1 MAGKKIS
8 ELTEVLSV
16 DIENDYVVIARS
28 GDNKK
33 LKVANRMGST
43 NVGENFVDL
52 KAMENGKEYRLILND
67 DGKVQIFPKEAVE
80 GHVYA
85 EGDNLQMPL
94 KMATGAGETE
104 KILATASTHALVI
117 NQAYGGGDIVPSS
130 TLSTSVSHSFIEL
143 YNRNDVDINLCG
155 LYVHCK
161 GNGDAAWKTL
171 ALRGVIPAHHA
182 FLIRG
187 KQHGNMLSDLVRCKI
202 SDYDQEWVDEN
213 GEPVALSSKG
223 MSVYLST
230 KAEAPG
236 VNDQINKYLVTY
248 EGSNPV
254 LSYVNK
260 DYVDLFSMGG
270 EDESQNPSAYN
281 KFFWNCANKD
291 VAARRLDF
299 YNGTNNKYDIRPI
312 DYRTCNIEHY
322 RPRSLK
328 DGVWDNYCDKI
339 QPNMNIPNLVNI
351 TFGQKETTRFFTWQS
366 KVSDKGMVKMQRV
379 MNENHEEVHELPIQV
394 ESEREIVFNHN
405 VFMTIHRAK
414 VENLKPGVYEYKC
427 GEPGCWSDEE
437 MLEVRS
443 YSDES
448 EIKMLLTTDQ
458 QGFTGPEYVAWDT
471 CVRAMQNVPEL
482 YNELGLPVFDFHLN
496 TGDISQNASNL
507 YEWLYYSDYA
517 REFTK
522 NLPHMTTCG
531 NNDLVDKKY
540 GTAYEHYVTYEN
552 SPMLNDYHKEKQA
565 TVDCPMV
572 STNSWDL
579 GFIHFINI
587 NSNEEQMYNDY
598 GIDKTEFLLKQA
610 YFLDKDLWE
619 VSQREVKPKWIIVYA
634 HLSPF
639 TVTRANRLQHWIPI
653 LEHYGVDVF
662 LCGHNHTYSRSIPLK
677 TGYNGS
683 TSKNDYNTY
692 VPASGT
698 TYKVVDE
705 KKADGSEIDRLAHP
719 EDGVYYVM
727 FQTAGAKISGKEKA
741 IDMSALTF
749 TDKDGKVL
757 SAGTPEYD
765 KHFKPGT
772 NRPWWYDYNGI
783 LPAQPCF
790 LTMNATA
797 DKLSFEMN
805 YVDKVVSKDKQTA
818 IQTVEHYN
826 PEKHVVKQ
834 FDTLEINQDERQPAY
849 KNGVEAPYYP
859 ENKDN

>member
-1 MAGKKIS
+1 
-8 ELTEVLSV
+8 
-16 DIENDYVVIARS
+16 
-28 GDNKK
+28 
-33 LKVANRMGST
+33 
-43 NVGENFVDL
+43 
-52 KAMENGKEYRLILND
+52 
-67 DGKVQIFPKEAVE
+67 
-80 GHVYA
+80 
-85 EGDNLQMPL
+85 
-94 KMATGAGETE
+94 
-104 KILATASTHALVI
+104 
-117 NQAYGGGDIVPSS
+117 
-130 TLSTSVSHSFIEL
+130 
-143 YNRNDVDINLCG
+143 
-155 LYVHCK
+155 
-161 GNGDAAWKTL
+161 
-171 ALRGVIPAHHA
+171 
-182 FLIRG
+182 
-187 KQHGNMLSDLVRCKI
+187 ML
-202 SDYDQEWVDEN
+202 
-213 GEPVALSSKG
+213 
-223 MSVYLST
+223 M
-230 KAEAPG
+230 
-236 VNDQINKYLVTY
+236 
-248 EGSNPV
+248 
-254 LSYVNK
+254 
-260 DYVDLFSMGG
+260 
-270 EDESQNPSAYN
+270 
-281 KFFWNCANKD
+281 
-291 VAARRLDF
+291 
-299 YNGTNNKYDIRPI
+299 
-312 DYRTCNIEHY
+312 
-322 RPRSLK
+322 
-328 DGVWDNYCDKI
+328 
-339 QPNMNIPNLVNI
+339 
-351 TFGQKETTRFFTWQS
+351 
-366 KVSDKGMVKMQRV
+366 
-379 MNENHEEVHELPIQV
+379 
-394 ESEREIVFNHN
+394 
-405 VFMTIHRAK
+405 
-414 VENLKPGVYEYKC
+414 
-427 GEPGCWSDEE
+427 
-437 MLEVRS
+437 
-443 YSDES
+443 
-448 EIKMLLTTDQ
+448 TTDQ

-552 SPMLNDYHKEKQA
+552 VPMLNDYHKEKQA

-639 TVTRANRLQHWIPI
+639 TVTRANRLQHWVPI

-683 TSKNDYNTY
+683 TSKNNFNTY
-692 VPASGT
+692 VPASGK

-705 KKADGSEIDRLAHP
+705 LKADGSEIDRGEHP

-749 TDKDGKVL
+749 TDKDGNVL

-805 YVDKVVSKDKQTA
+805 YVDKVVSKDKETT
-818 IQTVEHYN
+818 IQTVEYYN

-859 ENKDN
+859 EDKDN

>member
-1 MAGKKIS
+1 MSKKIS

-33 LKVANRMGST
+33 LKVANMMGST

-52 KAMENGKEYRLILND
+52 KAKENGKEYRLILND
-67 DGKVQIFPKEAVE
+67 DGKVQVFPKEAVE

-94 KMATGAGETE
+94 KLATGAGETE
-104 KILATASTHALVI
+104 KILATAKTHGIVI
-117 NQAYGGGDIVPSS
+117 NQVYGGGDIVPSS

-143 YNRNDVDINLCG
+143 YNCNNVEINLCG
-155 LYVHCK
+155 LYLHCK

-171 ALRGVIPAHHA
+171 ALRGILPAHHA

-187 KQHGNMLSDLVRCKI
+187 KQHGDILSDLVRCKI
-202 SDYDQEWVDEN
+202 EDYDQEWVDET
-213 GEPVALSSKG
+213 GEPVALSRDG

-236 VNDQINKYLVTY
+236 VNDQVNKYLITY
-248 EGSNPV
+248 EGTNPV
-254 LSYVNK
+254 LSFVNK
-260 DYVDLFSMGG
+260 DYVDLFGVGG
-270 EDESQNPSAYN
+270 ADESKNPSAYN
-281 KFFWNCANKD
+281 KFFWNCMDKD
-291 VAARRLDF
+291 TAARRIDF
-299 YNGTNNKYDIRPI
+299 YNGTNNKYDVKPI
-312 DYRTCNIEHY
+312 NYKTCNIDHY

-328 DGVWDNYCDKI
+328 DGIWDNYCDKI

-351 TFGQKETTRFFTWQS
+351 TFGATSDVRFFTWQS
-366 KVSDKGMVKMQRV
+366 RVSDKGFVKYRRV
-379 MNENHEEVHELPIQV
+379 MDVDGQEVNELWKQV
-394 ESEREIVFNHN
+394 ESNREIVFNHN
-405 VFMTIHRAK
+405 VFMTIHRAE
-414 VENLKPGVYEYKC
+414 VRDLEPGVYEYKC
-427 GEPGCWSDEE
+427 GEAGCWSDEE
-437 MLEVRS
+437 MLEIRAYDDS
-443 YSDES
+443 S
-448 EIKMLLTTDQ
+448 EINMLLTTDQ

-471 CVRAMQNVPEL
+471 CVRAMQDKPEL
-482 YNELGLPVFDFHLN
+482 YNELGLPIFDVHIN

-522 NLPHMTTCG
+522 NVPHMTTCG

-552 SPMLNDYHKEKQA
+552 VPMLNDYHKEKQA

-579 GFIHFINI
+579 GYIHFINI

-610 YFLDKDLWE
+610 YFLDRDLWQ
-619 VSQREVKPKWIIVYA
+619 VCQREVKPKWIIVYA

-639 TVTRANRLQHWIPI
+639 TVTRANRLQHWVPI

-683 TSKNDYNTY
+683 TSKNDFNTY
-692 VPASGT
+692 VPASGK

-705 KKADGSEIDRLAHP
+705 LKADGSEIDRGEHP
-719 EDGVYYVM
+719 EDGVYYIM
-727 FQTAGAKISGKEKA
+727 FQTAGAKISGKEVA

-749 TDKDGKVL
+749 TDKDGNVL
-757 SAGTPEYD
+757 TAGNAEYD

-772 NRPWWYDYNGI
+772 NRPWWYNYNGI
-783 LPAQPCF
+783 LPAQPCY

-797 DKLSFEMN
+797 DQLSFSMN
-805 YVDKVVSKDKQTA
+805 YVDKVVSKDKETS
-818 IQTVEHYN
+818 IQTVLSYD
-826 PEKHVVKQ
+826 PEVHVVKE
-834 FDTLEINQDERQPAY
+834 FDTLVINQSERQPAY
-849 KNGVEAPYYP
+849 KNGVAAPYYD
-859 ENKDN
+859 ENKEA